1 MLNHLAALI
10 TCRARLATLEVC
22 TTGTTTLEAT
32 ATGFVR
38 LTGSFVTDGFQVGM
52 EVLPAGFTSTT
63 RQVVKN
69 VAALTL
75 TVEGTPSVQ
84 ASGSGRSLTVG
95 QPEYRA
101 YPNVKYDPKQ
111 AAGRPYTKEEWLPGP
126 SSVTS
131 LGPLSQYQA
140 EPIYIVKV
148 YGLSERGSAAIDA
161 YTDAILE
168 LFAPGTAMT
177 LSTGDTLT
185 VKRNP
190 APFKGQILNPSDE
203 PGRAVVTI
211 TIPLW
216 GHTTNAV

>member
-1 MLNHLAALI
+1 VLNHTAALI
-10 TCRARLATLEVC
+10 ACRTRLATLEVC
-22 TTGTTTLEAT
+22 TTGSTTLVATTTGYTRPA
-32 ATGFVR
+32 
-38 LTGSFVTDGFQVGM
+38 GSFITDGFQVGQ
-52 EVLPAGFTSTT
+52 EILPAGFTATT
-63 RQVVKN
+63 RQVIKS
-69 VAALTL
+69 VAAGTILT
-75 TVEGTPSVQ
+75 EGTVSAE

-126 SSVTS
+126 SSVNS

-140 EPIYIVKV
+140 EPIYIVKM

-216 GHTTNAV
+216 GHTTNAI